1 MSATVV
7 LLHGRS
13 QEFKDVAALTQ
24 SWLDGLDIGLRAAGH
39 PQVRRDDVVMP
50 FYGNELYHATAASA
64 AAPIR
69 LESTVDR
76 PGPFHPHLPAEV
88 GEVERMLLAD
98 TAREARVPVVQQEGI
113 DAVLSWGLARRVLDS
128 LARRTRVDQAIITE
142 HLRDVA
148 VYLTVGRDA
157 VLSRVRRDLPAE
169 GDLVVVS
176 HSLGTVVARDLLL
189 DDGLRTRTVLWV
201 TAGSPLGIDAVRRN
215 LLPGGQTNPAVP
227 WVSTYDVNDIVA
239 LGHPFGPKWGSPK
252 VIDIEVEN
260 DAEPHSIVRYLA
272 HADVAAHIGRALA
285 TSAGAPGP

>member
-13 QEFKDVAALTQ
+13 QEFKDVEGLKQ
-24 SWLDGLDIGLRAAGH
+24 GWLDGLDIGLRSAGH
-39 PQVRRDDVVMP
+39 PLVRRDDVVMP
-50 FYGNELYHATAASA
+50 FYGNELYHVTAASA

-69 LESTVDR
+69 LETTVDQ
-76 PGPFHPHLPAEV
+76 PGPFHPHLPPEV
-88 GEVERMLLAD
+88 GEMERLLLGD
-98 TAREARVPVVQQEGI
+98 QAREAGVPVVQQEGI

-157 VLSRVRRDLPAE
+157 VLACVRRDLPATGE
-169 GDLVVVS
+169 VIVVS
-176 HSLGTVVARDLLL
+176 HSLGTVVARDLLMDEDL
-189 DDGLRTRTVLWV
+189 RSRTRLWV

-215 LLPGGQTNPAVP
+215 LLPGGGDNPGLT

-239 LGHPFGPKWGSPK
+239 LGHPLAPKWGSPA
-252 VIDIEVEN
+252 VVDVEVEN
-260 DAEPHSIVRYLA
+260 DAEPHSIARYLA
-272 HADVAAHIGRALA
+272 HADVADHIGTALA
-285 TSAGAPGP
+285 KSGSPGG